1 VVQDD
6 SRIDNAD
13 VVFRWNAATSH
24 QLTPDH
30 RRGCWR
36 LSSGSLILH
45 GDGLSVYVDSVLRTL
60 GLGPETVLAE
70 CRGDSVWALDVAV
83 IRDLG
88 CGLVMDPASDGFSVD
103 PAHALL
109 TIDPDLGRSA
119 RKRVLRGLVV
129 AARLVAGDVPAW
141 PPPDD

>member
-1 VVQDD
+1 MVQDD
-6 SRIDNAD
+6 ARIGNSD
-13 VVFRWNAATSH
+13 VVFRWNASTNH

-36 LSSGSLILH
+36 LSSGSLIVH
-45 GDGLSVYVDSVLRTL
+45 GDGLSVYLDSVLAAL
-60 GLGPETVLAE
+60 GRGPETILAE

-88 CGLVMDPASDGFSVD
+88 CGIMADPASDGFSVD

-109 TIDPDLGRSA
+109 IVDPHLGRSA
-119 RKRVLRGLVV
+119 RKRVLRGLVA
-129 AARLVAGDVPAW
+129 AARHVAGHVPAW
-141 PPPDD
+141 PPP